1 MLVLCPQNTNHS
13 LSWWCDHDYE
23 PPEYVLTLELCV
35 AVLEAINEDSS
46 TVPTLLTDYILKGL
60 FHLSAAL
67 LVGVL
72 IGQIHPR
79 LVRGV

>member
-1 MLVLCPQNTNHS
+1 M
-13 LSWWCDHDYE
+13 
-23 PPEYVLTLELCV
+23 LELCV

-60 FHLSAAL
+60 LHLPAAL